1 MENKEL
7 PIIVAMEYAKND
19 YVKSINEIT
28 AKYKLPMCLV
38 ESIIGSIFFE
48 IQNISR
54 QELAINIKNLEKD
67 GDINAKN

>member
-7 PIIVAMEYAKND
+7 PINVAMEYAKND

-28 AKYKLPMCLV
+28 AKYNLPMCLV

-48 IQNISR
+48 IKNISR
-54 QELAINIKNLEKD
+54 QELENNIKNLEKE
-67 GDINAKN
+67 GEANENN